1 MWPCR
6 FPVRLCFSPSCDIS
20 PSCAAPFVGCFEP
33 WSNPQLRATLAAHI
47 SDNSRNPSQQ
57 MHQRDHSTQ
66 QKPTETLIPRS
77 DMAGQGFPFTKSSL
91 PASLPSFKTA
101 ASYNCPTP
109 NSATPAS
116 RSRASS
122 SIDDWQYETSQVIRA
137 LETSDDARSLR
148 LTHHD
153 CLLEPVSKKAGKMK
167 QQITRL
173 TSLDQGRSSQIVAL
187 ENKINEQSCAGST
200 AEVVDDAQR
209 ARIDEIQLKVD
220 MTTQVT
226 VDAAV
231 LLKQNN
237 KDIEQFESKHSLHEL
252 LIAKL
257 EEARAEHL
265 IIINDLG
272 TKYNDLNDAV
282 HLLEQRSHTI
292 SEASQDHDVVKSH
305 ITRLKQAHGDIL
317 AAHSIMLQNH
327 VMLNDRLM
335 SVEQRDNA
343 LAAQLYDAAAMES
356 RMSDIELSGSD
367 ALAAAEVLQN
377 DHLDLRSR
385 IVRLEERDHEQLN
398 GQLEAIKKDSYRQ
411 LSRINTVQESTASVT
426 ESIKALEEQYSAQA
440 RHIEL
445 LTKKAK
451 KSSDW
456 VKYLTEVTNTQKDLI
471 DSLQLKLEQQKVSGT
486 QFKLDI
492 ESRIE
497 QLMSG
502 NQKREDAMIERI
514 KALENKT
521 SLRLASPYAQPKS
534 AGLNARSEGV
544 GTSSTRKKPRK
555 F

>member
-1 MWPCR
+1 
-6 FPVRLCFSPSCDIS
+6 
-20 PSCAAPFVGCFEP
+20 
-33 WSNPQLRATLAAHI
+33 
-47 SDNSRNPSQQ
+47 
-57 MHQRDHSTQ
+57 
-66 QKPTETLIPRS
+66 
-77 DMAGQGFPFTKSSL
+77 MAGQGFPFTKSSL

-173 TSLDQGRSSQIVAL
+173 TSLDQGRASQIVAL

-209 ARIDEIQLKVD
+209 ARIDEIQRKVD

-426 ESIKALEEQYSAQA
+426 ESIKALKEQYSAQA

-521 SLRLASPYAQPKS
+521 SLTLASPYAQPKS